1 MGQLDN
7 GSWMYPEDA
16 VTSDNGRNVLKI
28 EDDGRMCIYWDGEQV
43 WGNTDEGRDDIKGLV
58 LQDDGGFSTHDEEA
72 TWASNTE
79 EHGDEVYLRV
89 QDDGNVV
96 LYKGEDDDAEA
107 VWASN
112 TMQAPEEEEEEE

>member
-1 MGQLDN
+1 M
-7 GSWMYPEDA
+7 SWEDML
-16 VTSDNGRNVLKI
+16 T
-28 EDDGRMCIYWDGEQV
+28 
-43 WGNTDEGRDDIKGLV
+43 
-58 LQDDGGFSTHDEEA
+58 GGFSTHDEEA